1 MTRSITARL
10 GLVCGVAALSLAGMP
25 ARAEEGV
32 AFKNLMANMGLVS
45 PEKDPI
51 RYRERAPLVLP
62 PKGTLPPPSAG
73 LATNDPAWPKDPDVE
88 AVRKRAAAERSP
100 VTSSEIRRMSDNNA
114 RLSVEEIRSGRVA
127 GSSSNAVPSH
137 HGDNSRDQLLLTPD
151 QLRASAKKD
160 DDQDAKLA
168 AGAEPERRLLT
179 QPPAGMRKSASG
191 RAVAGDNATPTGDQ
205 QERDANPMNWLTRKF
220 SHNDD
225 D

>member
-62 PKGTLPPPSAG
+62 PNGALPPPSAG

-114 RLSVEEIRSGRVA
+114 RLSIDEIRSGRVA
-127 GSSSNAVPSH
+127 STSSNAAPYH
-137 HGDNSRDQLLLTPD
+137 RGDNPRDEIILSPD
-151 QLRASAKKD
+151 QLRATAKKSD
-160 DDQDAKLA
+160 DDDAKLA

-179 QPPAGMRKSASG
+179 EPPAGMRKSATGKAIVGS
-191 RAVAGDNATPTGDQ
+191 NAAPTGDQ
-205 QERDANPMNWLTRKF
+205 QEHDANAINWLTRKF
-220 SHNDD
+220 SRDNDD
-225 D
+225 